1 MAHAR
6 KPTPETNG
14 GRRKARVSI
23 EDVAR
28 QAGVSVATVSRVL
41 NNPALVAPATAER
54 VQRVIEELRYRPNL
68 FAQGLMTR
76 RSRVLAIAL
85 PDIFGEFY
93 SELLRGADTAAR
105 EQGYHLL
112 VSSEARLNGG
122 DGPSSH
128 LSFGLV
134 DGLAM
139 MLTEPNEELIEE
151 ALQRDRALV
160 ALDVD
165 LRDRGIDSVVMDNGS
180 GTREAVQH
188 MLESTPAAA
197 CYFAGGPKENFDSAQ
212 RLAAFSEALSR
223 AGQPIADER
232 VSHGGF
238 SVEEG
243 ERWFERWASS
253 DGPRPSAVLA
263 ANDEIAYGIMCGAQR
278 AGVEVPRELRIVG
291 FDNSRLAAVV
301 RPGLTSVRMP
311 THDAGA
317 AAIRML
323 IERLDDPDREPRRL
337 VLPTT
342 LVVRE
347 SSVVQGVGSG
357 GA

>member
-1 MAHAR
+1 VAHAR
-6 KPTPETNG
+6 KNAEGNA

-28 QAGVSVATVSRVL
+28 QANVSVATVSRVL

-54 VQRVIEELRYRPNL
+54 VQRVIGELKYRPNL

-76 RSRVLAIAL
+76 RSKVLAIAL

-112 VSSEARLNGG
+112 VSSEARLNRAE
-122 DGPSSH
+122 GPSSH
-128 LSFGLV
+128 LAFGLV

-151 ALQRDRALV
+151 ALGGDRALV

-188 MLESTPAAA
+188 LLESTPAAS
-197 CYFAGGPKENFDSAQ
+197 CHFAGGPRENFDSNQ

-223 AGQPIADER
+223 AGQPVADDR
-232 VSHGGF
+232 VSFGDF
-238 SVEEG
+238 SVECG
-243 ERWFERWASS
+243 ERWFDAWRSS
-253 DGPRPSAVLA
+253 DGPTPSAVLA
-263 ANDEIAYGIMCGAQR
+263 ANDEIAYGIMLSAQR
-278 AGVEVPRELRIVG
+278 AGVDVPRELRIVG
-291 FDNSRLAAVV
+291 FDNSRLSAIV
-301 RPGLTSVRMP
+301 RPGLTSVRIP
-311 THDAGA
+311 VHDAGET
-317 AAIRML
+317 AIRML
-323 IERLDDPDREPRRL
+323 IERLDDAEREPRRV

-347 SSVVQGVGSG
+347 TSVVGK
-357 GA
+357 